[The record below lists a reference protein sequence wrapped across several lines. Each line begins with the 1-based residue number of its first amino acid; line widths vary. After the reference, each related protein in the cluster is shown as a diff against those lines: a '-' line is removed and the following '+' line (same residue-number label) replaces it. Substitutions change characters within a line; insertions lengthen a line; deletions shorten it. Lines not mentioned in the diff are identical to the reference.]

1 MVTSVK
7 SKISGLASSA
17 YSSGMAIVNGIKNG
31 INSAANGAVSAL
43 KGLVKKLRDLLPFSP
58 AKEGPLRDL
67 DKLNFAGPIKKSL
80 AKANLVIGDYF
91 LKDLMLNDKSIA
103 PQALNTNNNKG
114 ISFNGDFNFN
124 GIRNVNDFMREMK
137 DVLRR
142 YGGKF

>member
-1 MVTSVK
+1 MVSNIK
-7 SKISGLASSA
+7 SKIKGIASSA

-31 INSAANGAVSAL
+31 INAAAGAAVGAL
-43 KGLVKKLRDLLPFSP
+43 KSLVKRLRDLLPFSP

-80 AKANLVIGDYF
+80 AKANLEVGAFF
-91 LKDLMLNDKSIA
+91 LKDLMLNEKSIA
-103 PQALNTNNNKG
+103 PQTLNPNNNQG
-114 ISFNGDFNFN
+114 ISFNGDFNFHGIKDMN
-124 GIRNVNDFMREMK
+124 GFMREMK